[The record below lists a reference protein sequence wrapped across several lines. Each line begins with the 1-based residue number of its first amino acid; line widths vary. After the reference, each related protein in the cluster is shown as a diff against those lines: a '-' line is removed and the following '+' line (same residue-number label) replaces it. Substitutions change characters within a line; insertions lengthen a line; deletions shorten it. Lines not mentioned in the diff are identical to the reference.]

1 MVSASVAALLAMSLP
16 GVAEKDHF
24 GSRSFR
30 VNGKIFAQV
39 KAESDRALVKVS
51 AANQD
56 ALMTT
61 DPETFQPAPSWGRY
75 GWTYVLLP
83 RANKRQLES
92 LLRESYDQVRSPR
105 RGTGARR
112 LTTRSSGP

>member
-1 MVSASVAALLAMSLP
+1 MVSASAAALLAMSLP
-16 GVAEKDHF
+16 GATEKDHF

-30 VNGKIFAQV
+30 VDGKIFAQV
-39 KAESDRALVKVS
+39 SAESGRALVKLT

-56 ALMTT
+56 ALMTA
-61 DPETFQPAPSWGRY
+61 DPETFLPAPSWGRY
-75 GWTYVLLP
+75 GWTYVVLP

-105 RGTGARR
+105 RGK
-112 LTTRSSGP
+112 